1 MDSIKVVTLRALPN
15 CDLIHNQYQHLN
27 ALLQRSTECLHNRE
41 WSTGMCYGQCVQ
53 MLQYKV
59 AQFLPKVSQNVSTT
73 ILLKKWC
80 FQNSPKGHQTIWLL
94 LIEKLS
100 LTTLKKSP
108 NLVTLV
114 TVKIKAKWHNIYF
127 EQRLKTRNT
136 LNDFLIFEILFES
149 FKFCS
154 RVVVHSLI
162 LYDIFQGWNAPASIN
177 CFILNRQNIDKFF
190 CLFHDTYL
198 GCSST
203 KVYKAPSKGRGGG
216 QVVSILAIY
225 SDNLSSNPTEVY
237 SFYSESCSKTTK
249 INKKGPGMAHFLQHH
264 SIGRYHCLIVIS
276 LKSETF

>member
-127 EQRLKTRNT
+127 EQRFFNLWNT
-136 LNDFLIFEILFES
+136 IW
-149 FKFCS
+149 KFQVLLPRC
-154 RVVVHSLI
+154 
-162 LYDIFQGWNAPASIN
+162 
-177 CFILNRQNIDKFF
+177 
-190 CLFHDTYL
+190 
-198 GCSST
+198 CSSFNLFCRQQQKMQFFLFFFLWFCT
-203 KVYKAPSKGRGGG
+203 TFFRAETLRHQSI
-216 QVVSILAIY
+216 VS
-225 SDNLSSNPTEVY
+225 
-237 SFYSESCSKTTK
+237 F
-249 INKKGPGMAHFLQHH
+249 
-264 SIGRYHCLIVIS
+264 
-276 LKSETF
+276 

>member
-41 WSTGMCYGQCVQ
+41 WSTGTCYGQCVQ
-53 MLQYKV
+53 MLHYKV

-154 RVVVHSLI
+154 RVVVHLSTFFVANSKKCNFFYFSFSDSVRHFSGLKRS
-162 LYDIFQGWNAPASIN
+162 GIN
-177 CFILNRQNIDKFF
+177 Q
-190 CLFHDTYL
+190 LFHFKSKKYWQILLLISRYL
-198 GCSST
+198 
-203 KVYKAPSKGRGGG
+203 PR
-216 QVVSILAIY
+216 L
-225 SDNLSSNPTEVY
+225 
-237 SFYSESCSKTTK
+237 
-249 INKKGPGMAHFLQHH
+249 
-264 SIGRYHCLIVIS
+264 
-276 LKSETF
+276 

>member
-1 MDSIKVVTLRALPN
+1 MKNYLKVSSFAP
-15 CDLIHNQYQHLN
+15 
-27 ALLQRSTECLHNRE
+27 ALLFIFQP
-41 WSTGMCYGQCVQ
+41 
-53 MLQYKV
+53 
-59 AQFLPKVSQNVSTT
+59 FL
-73 ILLKKWC
+73 
-80 FQNSPKGHQTIWLL
+80 SPT
-94 LIEKLS
+94 
-100 LTTLKKSP
+100 
-108 NLVTLV
+108 
-114 TVKIKAKWHNIYF
+114 AKNAIF
-127 EQRLKTRNT
+127 SI
-136 LNDFLIFEILFES
+136 FL
-149 FKFCS
+149 
-154 RVVVHSLI
+154 SLI